1 MKLIT
6 ILFFVIGSFITPS
19 VSADPVIVVNKA
31 SHELAVFKGGKEIFH
46 APVATGK
53 TKELTPE
60 GVFTIKVKAVNPY
73 YRKKNIP
80 GGDPKN
86 PLGSRWIGFD
96 ANGTD
101 GRIFGVHGTNRPGSI
116 GKSVSAGC
124 IRMKKE
130 NVEKLYDL
138 VSVGDKIIIT
148 NQQKSLEEIYNEWEK
163 KELHSMIT
171 H

>member
-1 MKLIT
+1 MKLAV
-6 ILFFVIGSFITPS
+6 ILLFVIGSFVPPTAS
-19 VSADPVIVVNKA
+19 GDPVIVVNKA
-31 SHELAVFKGGKEIFH
+31 THELGLFQNGREVFH

-80 GGDPKN
+80 GGDPRN

-101 GRIFGVHGTNRPGSI
+101 GRIFGVHGTNKPASI

-124 IRMKKE
+124 IRMKNQ

-138 VSVGDKIIIT
+138 VKAGDKIIVT
-148 NQQKSLEEIYNEWEK
+148 NQNKSLAQIYHDWEK
-163 KELHSMIT
+163 NTLQSMMQ
-171 H
+171 